1 MSKFKPI
8 PKGERPFLYRYGWE
22 SGVYGEVSV
31 YCQRYVAYAETEVCF
46 YIIEDRHERQVDS
59 PHSWDQHWVKRYR
72 RRVLKSQEGKRY
84 AYIDQKQALRS
95 YVRRKEVHLSFA
107 LAALERAKA
116 GMQAAKQALESGILL
131 DSSDHLRTPCEFFEG
146 WSRCS
151 LPRSTFVLRPAVTP
165 LPSIHCR
172 DMAAKDLPWAK
183 QSS

>member
-46 YIIEDRHERQVDS
+46 YIIEDRHEHQVDS

-72 RRVLKSQEGKRY
+72 RRVLKSQEGKRF

-107 LAALERAKA
+107 QAAVERAKA
-116 GMQAAKQALESGILL
+116 GMQAAKQALESGILV

-146 WSRCS
+146 W
-151 LPRSTFVLRPAVTP
+151 VE
-165 LPSIHCR
+165 
-172 DMAAKDLPWAK
+172 M
-183 QSS
+183 